1 MNYQC
6 EDEYNAAMNAEGE
19 AEAQMMQEY
28 QEYLHSLIKEGK
40 YQLHAIEVALDL
52 LNDHS
57 FVNSA
62 KTAREYLIEI
72 KTELMKPKVNKPLPF

>member
-28 QEYLHSLIKEGK
+28 QEYLYSLIKEGK
-40 YQLHAIEVALDL
+40 YELHAIEVALDL
-52 LNDHS
+52 LKDDN
-57 FVNSA
+57 FA
-62 KTAREYLIEI
+62 EARKHLIEK
-72 KTELMKPKVNKPLPF
+72 KTELMKPKGSKPLPF